1 MTQQEE
7 QRRLLNGVRDWF
19 EEAEQV
25 EHHSAARHQG
35 LSPAEQWI
43 LRSLN
48 TRGPILDIGCGAGR
62 VALQLAQRVAT
73 ITAADISRP
82 LLRVAQSS
90 AHERAIRLHLVQT
103 DPLRLSF
110 ANGAFQSV
118 LAIKVYCY
126 IPTRNLR
133 IGYLREIA
141 RLLRPRGELFMTQYV
156 TPEEWMSAAY
166 DESYQKIAPGYTVL
180 EEGDTFSVG
189 QHGHSYVHW
198 FTGQQLRE
206 EIQASGFEID
216 IFENDREHGGEGYI
230 QLLRAHSAA

>member
-7 QRRLLNGVRDWF
+7 QRRLLGGVRYWF
-19 EEAEQV
+19 EGAEQV
-25 EHHSAARHQG
+25 EHYSATRHQG
-35 LSPAEQWI
+35 LSPAEQWL

-48 TRGPILDIGCGAGR
+48 TREPILDIGCGAGR
-62 VALQLAQRVAT
+62 VALQLAQRGAA

-82 LLRVAQSS
+82 LLRIAQHS
-90 AHERAIRLHLVQT
+90 AYERAMRLHWVQT

-156 TPEEWMSAAY
+156 TPEEWMSSAY
-166 DESYQKIAPGYTVL
+166 DDHYQQIAPGYTVL

-189 QHGHSYVHW
+189 EYGHSYVHW
-198 FTGQQLRE
+198 FTEQQLRE
-206 EIQASGFEID
+206 EIQASGFKID
-216 IFENDREHGGEGYI
+216 IFENDQEHGGEGYI
-230 QLLRAHSAA
+230 QLLSAHSAA